1 MAADRLT
8 SQLQDLSTIIGSL
21 GLNIARA
28 QKEFNADYLNS
39 IRVIMEM
46 LKGDGTDDDEPEQ
59 NGVIVEILKSLSP
72 ARYQFTE
79 TTIDFSADLAETR
92 QKQLAAGATLTT
104 KAVAVNAAM
113 TMGYG
118 HDYRASA
125 RITSVI
131 HAYHDPTLGQKLLE
145 QAAQIRM
152 NKPAL
157 PAADTLDKELIDS
170 VNEIYMGLKGAPA
183 PAEETGASDAQA
195 AASDGT
201 GGEGAGQEAGG
212 TDGTG

>member
-8 SQLQDLSTIIGSL
+8 SQLQDLSKIIGSL

-39 IRVIMEM
+39 IRVLMEM
-46 LKGDGTDDDEPEQ
+46 LKGDGTPGALPEQ
-59 NGVIVEILKSLSP
+59 NEAMVEILKSLSP

-92 QKQLAAGATLTT
+92 QKQIAGGVTFTT

-125 RITSVI
+125 RITSVL
-131 HAYHDPTLGQKLLE
+131 HAYHDPTFGQKLIDR
-145 QAAQIRM
+145 AAVIRA
-152 NKPAL
+152 NNPTL
-157 PAADTLDKELIDS
+157 PNPDTLDQALIDN
-170 VNEIYMGLKGAPA
+170 VKEIYGGLNGEIPA
-183 PAEETGASDAQA
+183 PVEGGA
-195 AASDGT
+195 AAGEGE
-201 GGEGAGQEAGG
+201 GGE
-212 TDGTG
+212 